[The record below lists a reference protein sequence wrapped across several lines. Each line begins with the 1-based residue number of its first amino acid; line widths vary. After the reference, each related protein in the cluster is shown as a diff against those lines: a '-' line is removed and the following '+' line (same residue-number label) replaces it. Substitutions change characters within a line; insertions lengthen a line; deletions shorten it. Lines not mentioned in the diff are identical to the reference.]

1 MPDNHNKEHQPADD
15 DSLIRLQDENGNE
28 TLYRELFSFDA
39 DSNGKSY
46 IFIYPADQENDESVD
61 ISAYEVVDSKDGK
74 GQDLVAIEDD
84 AEWDMVEQ
92 VLNTFLDDDGEFK
105 A

>member
-1 MPDNHNKEHQPADD
+1 MAKQSQPNKDD
-15 DSLIRLQDENGNE
+15 ETLITLQDENGNE

-92 VLNTFLDDDGEFK
+92 VLNTFLDDDGQFK
-105 A
+105 G

>member
-1 MPDNHNKEHQPADD
+1 MADKKSKNRQPADD
-15 DSLIRLQDENGNE
+15 DTLIRLQDENGNE

-61 ISAYEVVDSKDGK
+61 ISAYQVVDSKDGK

-84 AEWDMVEQ
+84 DEWDMVEQ